1 MSNMSV
7 ISPQALARLNQFTQT
22 GELGLQRNGE
32 SQQAFKDLLIQ
43 SIDQVNTMQQDA
55 DVAVETLMT
64 GGEINPAE
72 VLTAVQKADMSFKM
86 MQQIRNKLV
95 EAYQEIKEIQI

>member
-1 MSNMSV
+1 MNTIGS
-7 ISPQALARLNQFTQT
+7 ISPSTIAKLN
-22 GELGLQRNGE
+22 ELTSKGDSWLKDGGTPE
-32 SQQAFKDLLIQ
+32 TSFKDLLLQ
-43 SIDQVNTMQQDA
+43 SIDQVNSMQTDA

-72 VLTAVQKADMSFKM
+72 VLTALQKADMSFRL

-95 EAYQEIKEIQI
+95 EAYQEIKDVRI